1 MLQADIQL
9 LFRVE
14 YVAHGDLPPEDF
26 EMIDADVDVD
36 ADVSMEVVKRQG
48 AKRRDSVTESVLDLM
63 RNVSRLYKVSA
74 GKLGEMVVSS
84 HGYEQ
89 V

>member
-9 LFRVE
+9 HFRVE
-14 YVAHGDLPPEDF
+14 YVAAGDLLPEDF
-26 EMIDADVDVD
+26 EMIDADVD
-36 ADVSMEVVKRQG
+36 ADVSIEVVERQG
-48 AKRRDSVTESVLDLM
+48 AKRRDSVTEGVLDLM
-63 RNVSRLYKVSA
+63 RNVSRLHKVSA
-74 GKLGEMVVSS
+74 GKLGERVVSS